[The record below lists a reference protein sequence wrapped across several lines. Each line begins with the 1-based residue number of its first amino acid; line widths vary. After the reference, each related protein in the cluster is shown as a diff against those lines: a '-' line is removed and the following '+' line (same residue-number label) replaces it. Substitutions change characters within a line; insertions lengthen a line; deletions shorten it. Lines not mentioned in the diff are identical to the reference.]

1 MAVKLKT
8 VHFEVKTRA
17 VTLPRP
23 VSSADKLYSAASGLL
38 ATEIKACAPSPLRL
52 RLMGKGA
59 IPVRGGGGGGGGG
72 IIRPKVIL
80 ASMLS
85 SDSVQIF

>member
-8 VHFEVKTRA
+8 VHFKVKTRA

-23 VSSADKLYSAASGLL
+23 VSSAEQLYSAASGLL

-52 RLMGKGA
+52 RLMGKET
-59 IPVRGGGGGGGGG
+59 IPVYRGY
-72 IIRPKVIL
+72 IRVSFLYP
-80 ASMLS
+80 
-85 SDSVQIF
+85 